1 VQLIKLSFKRALK
14 TLMTS
19 LILLSALIGQ
29 EGFLHNVDGE
39 IVEGNGEPIL
49 LRGFGLGGWLVPE
62 GYMLHNQAWI
72 SGFESPTDIENH
84 VTDLIGAEAAEDFWE
99 LYRANYVA
107 QADIDQIAEWGFN
120 HLRVPFHYKQFYDS
134 TGSETPIGYAIV
146 DELISWCEPYN
157 MYIILD
163 MHCAPGG
170 QNGGPISDSDGT
182 ARLWL
187 EESNKELTIQIWKEI
202 AAYYAD
208 HTLIGGYDLI
218 NEPVLPS
225 GVTLEEFKQL
235 YMDITEAIREVDNNH
250 LLWIEGNWYGTD
262 FAGLTPP
269 WDDNMGYS
277 FHKYWGATSLS
288 TIQSYINMRNNYGVP
303 LWMGESGENSNHWYY
318 EVFKLLEE
326 NNIGWNFWTH
336 KKVDK
341 ITSPYSAYVSSQY
354 QIVIDYLL
362 GNASQPTSDIASM
375 GLTSF
380 ANSLKIE
387 NCLMRRGVV
396 AALTDPDYGE
406 TTKPYVPHSIP
417 GTIPAAY
424 YDIGARGLSYSD
436 SDYWNDGDGG
446 YNDGWVFRNDGVD
459 VEGSDDDINIPY
471 TVGWTE
477 AGEWL
482 GYTIQNVTPGTYDV
496 SFSIAAPSSGGIFYA
511 QLEGQNL
518 GVIDVPATGG
528 WYNWDDIPAQTV
540 TLSEGDKF
548 LKIQIVQAGFN
559 IQSITFDLVLST
571 DEKNLNP
578 QGFTLGKPYP
588 NPFNPN
594 VNLQLNMIEKKEL
607 LGYIYGIK
615 GNLVRKLDYRE
626 LGVGTHELEWNG
638 LNDRGHSVE
647 SGVYLFKI
655 QADGLS
661 QTRKMIFLK

>member
-1 VQLIKLSFKRALK
+1 MRIIIIS
-14 TLMTS
+14 
-19 LILLSALIGQ
+19 ILVSGLTFAQ
-29 EGFLHNVDGE
+29 GFLHNLNGEVVD
-39 IVEGNGEPIL
+39 GNGEPIL

-72 SGFESPTDIENH
+72 EGFESPTDIENH
-84 VTDLIGAEAAEDFWE
+84 VIDLIGQDEANDFWE

-120 HLRVPFHYKQFYDS
+120 HIRVPFHYKQFYDS
-134 TGSETPIGYAIV
+134 TGTETPIGYAIV
-146 DELISWCEPYN
+146 DELITWCQPHN
-157 MYIILD
+157 IYIILD
-163 MHCAPGG
+163 MHCAPGA
-170 QNGGPISDSDGT
+170 QNGGPISDSDGI

-187 EESNKELTIQIWKEI
+187 EDSYKELTIQIWKEI
-202 AAYYAD
+202 ATYYAD
-208 HTLIGGYDLI
+208 HTLIAGYDLI
-218 NEPVLPS
+218 NEPVLPGS
-225 GVTLEEFKQL
+225 VSLEEFKQL
-235 YMDITEAIREVDNNH
+235 YVDITEAIREVDNNH
-250 LLWIEGNWYGTD
+250 LIWIEGNWYGTD

-277 FHKYWGATSLS
+277 FHKYWGQTDIS

-341 ITSPYSAYVSSQY
+341 ITSPYSALVTPQY
-354 QIVIDYLL
+354 QVIIDYLR
-362 GNASQPTSDIASM
+362 GSISQPDPNIAGM

-387 NCLMRRGVV
+387 NCITRPGVI
-396 AALTDPDYGE
+396 ASLTDAEYGE
-406 TTKPYVPHSIP
+406 ISKPYITHSIP

-459 VEGSDDDINIPY
+459 VEGSDADPNIPY

-482 GYTIQNVTPGTYDV
+482 GYTIEDVLPGTYNV
-496 SFSIAAPSSGGIFYA
+496 SFSISAPDAGGIFYA
-511 QLEGQNL
+511 QLSGQNL
-518 GVIDVPATGG
+518 GVIDVPSTGG
-528 WYNWDDIPAQTV
+528 WYSWEDIPSQRIEI
-540 TLSEGDKF
+540 SEGEKF

-559 IQSITFDLVLST
+559 IQSVTFDQVLSI
-571 DEKNLNP
+571 DNQNLNANS
-578 QGFTLGKPYP
+578 FVLGKPYP
-588 NPFNPN
+588 NPFNPS
-594 VNLQLNMIEKKEL
+594 VEMNLLVDNTGTYQINIHN
-607 LGYIYGIK
+607 IK
-615 GNLVRKLDYRE
+615 GELINNWDVNFTQKGNHIIQWDAINYNGSLVPSGLFFISVTNQNKSKHRKVLLLR
-626 LGVGTHELEWNG
+626 
-638 LNDRGHSVE
+638 
-647 SGVYLFKI
+647 
-655 QADGLS
+655 
-661 QTRKMIFLK
+661 

>member
-1 VQLIKLSFKRALK
+1 MQLIKLSFKRALK
-14 TLMTS
+14 TLMTTF
-19 LILLSALIGQ
+19 ILLSGLMGQ

-202 AAYYAD
+202 ATYYAD

-235 YMDITEAIREVDNNH
+235 YIDITEAIREVDNNH

-341 ITSPYSAYVSSQY
+341 ITSPYSAYVSPQY

-406 TTKPYVPHSIP
+406 TPKPYVPHSIP

-528 WYNWDDIPAQTV
+528 WYNWDYIPAQTV

-615 GNLVRKLDYRE
+615 GNLVRKLDYGE
-626 LGVGTHELEWNG
+626 LGAGTHELEWNG

>member
-1 VQLIKLSFKRALK
+1 MIKLSFKRALK

-84 VTDLIGAEAAEDFWE
+84 VTDLIGTEAAEDFWE

-202 AAYYAD
+202 ATYYAD

-235 YMDITEAIREVDNNH
+235 YIDITEAIREVDNNH

-341 ITSPYSAYVSSQY
+341 ITSPYSAYVSPQY

-511 QLEGQNL
+511 QLDGQNL

-615 GNLVRKLDYRE
+615 GNLVRKLDYGE

>member
-1 VQLIKLSFKRALK
+1 MRIIILFFLATCMSF
-14 TLMTS
+14 S
-19 LILLSALIGQ
+19 Q
-29 EGFLHNVDGE
+29 GFLHNVDGE

-72 SGFESPTDIENH
+72 AGFESPTEIENH
-84 VTDLIGAEAAEDFWE
+84 VIDLIGVDAAENFWD
-99 LYRANYVA
+99 LYRENYVA

-120 HLRVPFHYKQFYDS
+120 HIRVPFHYKQFYDS
-134 TGSETPIGYAIV
+134 TGTETPMGYAII

-202 AAYYAD
+202 ATYYSNN
-208 HTLIGGYDLI
+208 TLIGGYDLI
-218 NEPVLPS
+218 NEPVLPG
-225 GVTLEEFKQL
+225 GVSLEEFKQL
-235 YMDITEAIREVDNNH
+235 YVDITNAIREVDTNH
-250 LLWIEGNWYGTD
+250 LLFIEGNWYGTD

-269 WDDNMGYS
+269 WDENMSYS
-277 FHKYWGATSLS
+277 FHKYWGQTDLS

-341 ITSPYSAYVSSQY
+341 ITSPFSAYVSPQY
-354 QIVIDYLL
+354 QIVIDYLS
-362 GNASQPTSDIASM
+362 GNSSQPDPNIAGM

-387 NCLMRRGVV
+387 NCLLRRGVV
-396 AALTDPDYGE
+396 AALTDPEYGE
-406 TTKPYVPHSIP
+406 VTKPYVPHSIP

-424 YDIGARGLSYSD
+424 YDVGARGLSYSD

-459 VEGSDDDINIPY
+459 VEGSDNLNIPY

-482 GYTIQNVTPGTYDV
+482 GYTIQDVSPGTYNV
-496 SFSIAAPSSGGIFYA
+496 IFSIAAPNSGGIFYA
-511 QLEGQNL
+511 QLSGQNL

-528 WYNWDDIPAQTV
+528 WYNWEDLPAQTI
-540 TLSEGDKF
+540 TLSEGEKF

-559 IQSITFDLVLST
+559 IQSVTFDPVLSIG
-571 DEKNLNP
+571 NQRLNP
-578 QGFTLGKPYP
+578 GKFLLGKPYP
-588 NPFNPN
+588 NPFNPS
-594 VNLQLNMIEKKEL
+594 VKLNLTIEKQGEFQIKIHNVKGEL
-607 LGYIYGIK
+607 IRTWDRTFTQK
-615 GNLVRKLDYRE
+615 GNHTINWDAIDN
-626 LGVGTHELEWNG
+626 LGISVPSGIFFI
-638 LNDRGHSVE
+638 SVE
-647 SGVYLFKI
+647 NSSEI
-655 QADGLS
+655 QREKVILL
-661 QTRKMIFLK
+661 R

>member
-1 VQLIKLSFKRALK
+1 
-14 TLMTS
+14 MTTF
-19 LILLSALIGQ
+19 ILLSGLMGQ

-202 AAYYAD
+202 ATYYAD

-235 YMDITEAIREVDNNH
+235 YIDITEAIREVDNNH

-341 ITSPYSAYVSSQY
+341 ITSPYSAYVSPQY

-615 GNLVRKLDYRE
+615 GNLVRKLDYGE

>member
-1 VQLIKLSFKRALK
+1 MQLIKLSFKRALK
-14 TLMTS
+14 TLMTTF
-19 LILLSALIGQ
+19 ILLSGLMGQ

-84 VTDLIGAEAAEDFWE
+84 VTDLIGTEAAEDFWE

-202 AAYYAD
+202 ATYYAD

-235 YMDITEAIREVDNNH
+235 YIDITEAIREVDNNH

-341 ITSPYSAYVSSQY
+341 ITSPYSAYVSPQY

-615 GNLVRKLDYRE
+615 GNLVRKLDYGE
-626 LGVGTHELEWNG
+626 LGAGTHELEWNG

>member
-1 VQLIKLSFKRALK
+1 MRIIILFFLATCMSF
-14 TLMTS
+14 S
-19 LILLSALIGQ
+19 Q
-29 EGFLHNVDGE
+29 GFLHNVDGE

-72 SGFESPTDIENH
+72 AGFESPTEIENH
-84 VTDLIGAEAAEDFWE
+84 VIDLIGVDAAENFWD
-99 LYRANYVA
+99 LYRENYVA
-107 QADIDQIAEWGFN
+107 QADIDQIADWGFN
-120 HLRVPFHYKQFYDS
+120 HIRVPFHYKQFYDS
-134 TGSETPIGYAIV
+134 TGTETPMGYAII
-146 DELISWCEPYN
+146 DELITWCEPYN

-202 AAYYAD
+202 ATYYSD
-208 HTLIGGYDLI
+208 NTLIGGYDLI
-218 NEPVLPS
+218 NEPVLPG
-225 GVTLEEFKQL
+225 GVSLEEFKQL
-235 YMDITEAIREVDNNH
+235 YVDITNAIREVDTNH
-250 LLWIEGNWYGTD
+250 LLFIEGNWYGTD

-269 WDDNMGYS
+269 WDENMSYS
-277 FHKYWGATSLS
+277 FHKYWGQTDLS

-341 ITSPYSAYVSSQY
+341 ITSPFSAYVSPQY
-354 QIVIDYLL
+354 QIVIDYLS
-362 GNASQPTSDIASM
+362 GNSSQPDPNIAGM

-387 NCLMRRGVV
+387 NCLLRRGVV
-396 AALTDPDYGE
+396 AALTDPEYGE
-406 TTKPYVPHSIP
+406 VTKPYVPHSIP
-417 GTIPAAY
+417 GIIPAAY
-424 YDIGARGLSYSD
+424 YDVGARGLSYSD

-459 VEGSDDDINIPY
+459 VEGSDNLNIPY

-482 GYTIQNVTPGTYDV
+482 GYTIQDVSPGTYNV
-496 SFSIAAPSSGGIFYA
+496 TFSIAAPNSGGIFYA
-511 QLEGQNL
+511 QLSGQNL

-528 WYNWDDIPAQTV
+528 WYNWEDLPAQTI
-540 TLSEGDKF
+540 TLSEGEKF

-559 IQSITFDLVLST
+559 IQSVTFDPVLSIS
-571 DEKNLNP
+571 NQRLNP
-578 QGFTLGKPYP
+578 GKFLLGKPYP
-588 NPFNPN
+588 NPFNPS
-594 VNLQLNMIEKKEL
+594 VKLNLTIEKQGEFQIKIHNVKGEL
-607 LGYIYGIK
+607 IRTWNRTFTQK
-615 GNLVRKLDYRE
+615 GNHTINWDAIDN
-626 LGVGTHELEWNG
+626 LGISVPSGIFFI
-638 LNDRGHSVE
+638 SVE
-647 SGVYLFKI
+647 NSTEVQREKVIL
-655 QADGLS
+655 L
-661 QTRKMIFLK
+661 R

>member
-1 VQLIKLSFKRALK
+1 MRIIILFFLATCMSF
-14 TLMTS
+14 S
-19 LILLSALIGQ
+19 Q
-29 EGFLHNVDGE
+29 GFLHNVDGE

-72 SGFESPTDIENH
+72 AGFESPTEIENH
-84 VTDLIGAEAAEDFWE
+84 VIDLIGVDAAEDFWN
-99 LYRANYVA
+99 LYRENYVA

-120 HLRVPFHYKQFYDS
+120 HIRVPFHYKQFYDS
-134 TGSETPIGYAIV
+134 TGTETPMGYAII

-202 AAYYAD
+202 ATYYSNN
-208 HTLIGGYDLI
+208 TLIGGYDLI
-218 NEPVLPS
+218 NEPVLPG
-225 GVTLEEFKQL
+225 GVSLEEFKQL
-235 YMDITEAIREVDNNH
+235 YVDITNAIREVDTNH
-250 LLWIEGNWYGTD
+250 LLFIEGNWYGTD

-269 WDDNMGYS
+269 WDENMSYS
-277 FHKYWGATSLS
+277 FHKYWGQTDLS

-341 ITSPYSAYVSSQY
+341 ITSPFSAYVSPQY
-354 QIVIDYLL
+354 QIVIDYLS
-362 GNASQPTSDIASM
+362 GNSSQPDPNIAGM

-387 NCLMRRGVV
+387 NCLLRRGVV
-396 AALTDPDYGE
+396 AALTDPEYGE
-406 TTKPYVPHSIP
+406 VTKPYVPHSIP

-424 YDIGARGLSYSD
+424 YDVGARGLSYSD

-459 VEGSDDDINIPY
+459 VEGSDNLNIPY

-482 GYTIQNVTPGTYDV
+482 GYTIQDVSPGTYNV
-496 SFSIAAPSSGGIFYA
+496 TFSIAAPNSGGIFYA
-511 QLEGQNL
+511 QLSGQNL

-528 WYNWDDIPAQTV
+528 WYNWEDLPAQTI
-540 TLSEGDKF
+540 TLSEGEKF

-559 IQSITFDLVLST
+559 IQSVTFDPVLSIS
-571 DEKNLNP
+571 NQRLNP
-578 QGFTLGKPYP
+578 GKFLLGKPYP
-588 NPFNPN
+588 NPFNPS
-594 VNLQLNMIEKKEL
+594 VKLNLTIEKQGEFHIKIHNVKGEL
-607 LGYIYGIK
+607 IRIWNRTFTQK
-615 GNLVRKLDYRE
+615 GNHTINWDAIDN
-626 LGVGTHELEWNG
+626 LGISVPSGIFFI
-638 LNDRGHSVE
+638 SVE
-647 SGVYLFKI
+647 NSTEVQREKVIL
-655 QADGLS
+655 L
-661 QTRKMIFLK
+661 R

>member
-1 VQLIKLSFKRALK
+1 MIKLSFKRALK
-14 TLMTS
+14 TLMTTF
-19 LILLSALIGQ
+19 ILLSGLMGQ

-202 AAYYAD
+202 ATYYAD

-235 YMDITEAIREVDNNH
+235 YIDITEAIREVDNNH

-341 ITSPYSAYVSSQY
+341 ITSPYSAYVSPQY

-559 IQSITFDLVLST
+559 IQSITFDLLLST

-615 GNLVRKLDYRE
+615 GNLVRKLDYGE
-626 LGVGTHELEWNG
+626 LGAGTHELEWNG

>member
-1 VQLIKLSFKRALK
+1 MRIIILFFLATCMSF
-14 TLMTS
+14 S
-19 LILLSALIGQ
+19 Q
-29 EGFLHNVDGE
+29 GFLHNVDGE

-72 SGFESPTDIENH
+72 AGFESPTEIENH
-84 VTDLIGAEAAEDFWE
+84 VIDLIGVDAAENFWN
-99 LYRANYVA
+99 LYRENYVA
-107 QADIDQIAEWGFN
+107 QADIDQIADWGFN
-120 HLRVPFHYKQFYDS
+120 HIRVPFHYKQFYDS
-134 TGSETPIGYAIV
+134 TGTETPMGYAII
-146 DELISWCEPYN
+146 DELITWCEPYN

-202 AAYYAD
+202 ATYYSD
-208 HTLIGGYDLI
+208 NTLIGGYDLI
-218 NEPVLPS
+218 NEPVLPG
-225 GVTLEEFKQL
+225 GVSLEEFKQL
-235 YMDITEAIREVDNNH
+235 YVDITNAIREVDTNH
-250 LLWIEGNWYGTD
+250 LLFIEGNWYGTD

-269 WDDNMGYS
+269 WDENMSYS
-277 FHKYWGATSLS
+277 FHKYWGQTDLS

-341 ITSPYSAYVSSQY
+341 ITSPFSAYVSPQY
-354 QIVIDYLL
+354 QIVIDYLS
-362 GNASQPTSDIASM
+362 GNSSQPDPNIAGM

-387 NCLMRRGVV
+387 NCLLRRGVV
-396 AALTDPDYGE
+396 AALTDPEYGE
-406 TTKPYVPHSIP
+406 VTKPYVPHSIP

-424 YDIGARGLSYSD
+424 YDVGARGLSYSD

-459 VEGSDDDINIPY
+459 VEGSDNLNIPY

-482 GYTIQNVTPGTYDV
+482 GYTIQDVSPGTYNV
-496 SFSIAAPSSGGIFYA
+496 TFSIAAPNSGGIFYA
-511 QLEGQNL
+511 QLSGQNL

-528 WYNWDDIPAQTV
+528 WYNWEDLPAQTI
-540 TLSEGDKF
+540 TLSEGEKF

-559 IQSITFDLVLST
+559 IQSVTFDPVLSIS
-571 DEKNLNP
+571 NQRLNP
-578 QGFTLGKPYP
+578 GKFLLGKPYP
-588 NPFNPN
+588 NPFNPS
-594 VNLQLNMIEKKEL
+594 VKLNLTIEKQGEFQIKIHNVKGEL
-607 LGYIYGIK
+607 IRIWNRTFTQK
-615 GNLVRKLDYRE
+615 GNHTINWDAIDN
-626 LGVGTHELEWNG
+626 LGISVPSGIFFI
-638 LNDRGHSVE
+638 SVE
-647 SGVYLFKI
+647 NSTEVQREKVIL
-655 QADGLS
+655 L
-661 QTRKMIFLK
+661 R

>member
-1 VQLIKLSFKRALK
+1 MRIIILFFLATCMSF
-14 TLMTS
+14 S
-19 LILLSALIGQ
+19 Q
-29 EGFLHNVDGE
+29 GFLHNVDGE

-72 SGFESPTDIENH
+72 AGFESPTEIENH
-84 VTDLIGAEAAEDFWE
+84 VIDLIGVDAAEDFWN
-99 LYRANYVA
+99 LYRENYVA

-120 HLRVPFHYKQFYDS
+120 HIRVPFHYKQFYDS
-134 TGSETPIGYAIV
+134 TGTETPMGYAII

-202 AAYYAD
+202 ATYYSNN
-208 HTLIGGYDLI
+208 TLIGGYDLI
-218 NEPVLPS
+218 NEPVLPG
-225 GVTLEEFKQL
+225 GVSLEEFKQL
-235 YMDITEAIREVDNNH
+235 YVDITNAIREVDTNH
-250 LLWIEGNWYGTD
+250 LLFIEGNWYGTD

-269 WDDNMGYS
+269 WDENMSYS
-277 FHKYWGATSLS
+277 FHKYWGQTDLS

-341 ITSPYSAYVSSQY
+341 ITSPFSAYVSPQY
-354 QIVIDYLL
+354 QIVIDYLS
-362 GNASQPTSDIASM
+362 GNSSQPDPNIAGM

-387 NCLMRRGVV
+387 NCLLRRGVV
-396 AALTDPDYGE
+396 AALTDPEYGE
-406 TTKPYVPHSIP
+406 VTKPYVPHSIP

-424 YDIGARGLSYSD
+424 YDVGARGLSYSD

-459 VEGSDDDINIPY
+459 VEGSDNLNIPY

-482 GYTIQNVTPGTYDV
+482 GYTIQDVSPGTYNV
-496 SFSIAAPSSGGIFYA
+496 TFSIAAPNSGGIFYA
-511 QLEGQNL
+511 QLSGQNL

-528 WYNWDDIPAQTV
+528 WYNWEDLPAQTI
-540 TLSEGDKF
+540 TLSEGEKF

-559 IQSITFDLVLST
+559 IQSVTFDPVLSIS
-571 DEKNLNP
+571 NQRLNP
-578 QGFTLGKPYP
+578 GKFLLGKPYP
-588 NPFNPN
+588 NPFNPS
-594 VNLQLNMIEKKEL
+594 VKLNLTIEKQGEFHIKIHNVKGEL
-607 LGYIYGIK
+607 IRIWNRTFTQK
-615 GNLVRKLDYRE
+615 GNHTINWDAIDN
-626 LGVGTHELEWNG
+626 LGISVPSGIFFI
-638 LNDRGHSVE
+638 SVE
-647 SGVYLFKI
+647 NSTEVQREKV
-655 QADGLS
+655 
-661 QTRKMIFLK
+661 IFLR

>member
-1 VQLIKLSFKRALK
+1 MRIIILFFLATCMSF
-14 TLMTS
+14 S
-19 LILLSALIGQ
+19 Q
-29 EGFLHNVDGE
+29 GFLHNVDGE

-72 SGFESPTDIENH
+72 AGFESPTEIENH
-84 VTDLIGAEAAEDFWE
+84 VIDLIGVDAAEDFWN
-99 LYRANYVA
+99 LYRENYVA

-120 HLRVPFHYKQFYDS
+120 HIRVPFHYKQFYDS
-134 TGSETPIGYAIV
+134 TGTETPMGYAII
-146 DELISWCEPYN
+146 DELITWCEPYN

-202 AAYYAD
+202 ATYYSNN
-208 HTLIGGYDLI
+208 TLIGGYDLI
-218 NEPVLPS
+218 NEPVLPG
-225 GVTLEEFKQL
+225 GVSLEEFKQL
-235 YMDITEAIREVDNNH
+235 YVDITNAIREVDTNH
-250 LLWIEGNWYGTD
+250 LLFIEGNWYGTD

-269 WDDNMGYS
+269 WDENMSYS
-277 FHKYWGATSLS
+277 FHKYWGQTDLS

-341 ITSPYSAYVSSQY
+341 ITSPFSAYVSPQY
-354 QIVIDYLL
+354 QIVIDYLS
-362 GNASQPTSDIASM
+362 GNSSQPDPNIAGM

-387 NCLMRRGVV
+387 NCLLRRGVV
-396 AALTDPDYGE
+396 AALTDPEYGE
-406 TTKPYVPHSIP
+406 VTKPYVPHSIP

-424 YDIGARGLSYSD
+424 YDVGARGLSYSD

-459 VEGSDDDINIPY
+459 VEGSDNLNIPY

-482 GYTIQNVTPGTYDV
+482 GYTIQDVSPGTYNV
-496 SFSIAAPSSGGIFYA
+496 IFSIAAPNSGGIFYA
-511 QLEGQNL
+511 QLSGQNL

-528 WYNWDDIPAQTV
+528 WYNWEDLPAQTI
-540 TLSEGDKF
+540 TLSEGEKF

-559 IQSITFDLVLST
+559 IQSVTFDPVLSIS
-571 DEKNLNP
+571 NQRLNP
-578 QGFTLGKPYP
+578 GKFLLGKPYP
-588 NPFNPN
+588 NPFNPS
-594 VNLQLNMIEKKEL
+594 VKLNLTIEKQGEFQIKIHNVKGEL
-607 LGYIYGIK
+607 IRIWNRTFTQK
-615 GNLVRKLDYRE
+615 GNHTINWDAIDN
-626 LGVGTHELEWNG
+626 LGISVPSGIFFI
-638 LNDRGHSVE
+638 SVE
-647 SGVYLFKI
+647 NSTEVQREKVIL
-655 QADGLS
+655 L
-661 QTRKMIFLK
+661 R

>member
-1 VQLIKLSFKRALK
+1 MRIIILFFLATCMSF
-14 TLMTS
+14 S
-19 LILLSALIGQ
+19 Q
-29 EGFLHNVDGE
+29 GFLHNVDGE

-72 SGFESPTDIENH
+72 AGFESPTEIENH
-84 VTDLIGAEAAEDFWE
+84 VIDLIGVDAAENFWD
-99 LYRANYVA
+99 LYRENYVA
-107 QADIDQIAEWGFN
+107 QADIDQIADWGFN
-120 HLRVPFHYKQFYDS
+120 HIRVPFHYKQFYDS
-134 TGSETPIGYAIV
+134 TGTETPMGYAII
-146 DELISWCEPYN
+146 DELITWCEPYN

-202 AAYYAD
+202 ATYYSNN
-208 HTLIGGYDLI
+208 TLIGGYDLI
-218 NEPVLPS
+218 NEPVLPG
-225 GVTLEEFKQL
+225 GVSLEEFKQL
-235 YMDITEAIREVDNNH
+235 YVDITNAIREVDTNH
-250 LLWIEGNWYGTD
+250 LLFIEGNWYGTD

-269 WDDNMGYS
+269 WDENMSYS
-277 FHKYWGATSLS
+277 FHKYWGQTDLS

-341 ITSPYSAYVSSQY
+341 ITSPFSAYVSPQY
-354 QIVIDYLL
+354 QIVIDYLS
-362 GNASQPTSDIASM
+362 GNSSQPDPNIAGM

-387 NCLMRRGVV
+387 NCLLRRGVV
-396 AALTDPDYGE
+396 AALTDPEYGE
-406 TTKPYVPHSIP
+406 VTKPYVPHSIP

-424 YDIGARGLSYSD
+424 YDVGARGLSYSD

-459 VEGSDDDINIPY
+459 VEGSDNLNIPY

-482 GYTIQNVTPGTYDV
+482 GYTIQDVSPGTYNV
-496 SFSIAAPSSGGIFYA
+496 IFSIAAPNSGGIFYA
-511 QLEGQNL
+511 QLSGQNL

-528 WYNWDDIPAQTV
+528 WYNWEDLPAQTI
-540 TLSEGDKF
+540 TLSEGEKF

-559 IQSITFDLVLST
+559 IQSVTFDPVLSIS
-571 DEKNLNP
+571 NQRLNP
-578 QGFTLGKPYP
+578 GKFLLGKPYP
-588 NPFNPN
+588 NPFNPS
-594 VNLQLNMIEKKEL
+594 VKLNLTIEKQGEFQIKIHNVKGEL
-607 LGYIYGIK
+607 IRIWNRTFTQK
-615 GNLVRKLDYRE
+615 GNHTINWDAIDN
-626 LGVGTHELEWNG
+626 LGISVPSGIFFI
-638 LNDRGHSVE
+638 SVE
-647 SGVYLFKI
+647 NSTEVQREKVIL
-655 QADGLS
+655 L
-661 QTRKMIFLK
+661 R

>member
-1 VQLIKLSFKRALK
+1 MRIIILFFLATCMSF
-14 TLMTS
+14 S
-19 LILLSALIGQ
+19 Q
-29 EGFLHNVDGE
+29 GFLHNVDGE

-72 SGFESPTDIENH
+72 AGFESPTEIENH
-84 VTDLIGAEAAEDFWE
+84 VIDLIGVDAAENFWD
-99 LYRANYVA
+99 LYRENYVA
-107 QADIDQIAEWGFN
+107 QADIDQIADWGFN
-120 HLRVPFHYKQFYDS
+120 HIRVPFHYKQFYDS
-134 TGSETPIGYAIV
+134 TGTETPMGYAII

-202 AAYYAD
+202 ATYYSNN
-208 HTLIGGYDLI
+208 TLIGGYDLI
-218 NEPVLPS
+218 NEPVLPG
-225 GVTLEEFKQL
+225 GVSLEEFKQL
-235 YMDITEAIREVDNNH
+235 YVDITNAIREVDTNH
-250 LLWIEGNWYGTD
+250 LLFIEGNWYGTD

-269 WDDNMGYS
+269 WDENMSYS
-277 FHKYWGATSLS
+277 FHKYWGQTDLS

-341 ITSPYSAYVSSQY
+341 ITSPFSAYVSPQY
-354 QIVIDYLL
+354 QIVIDYLS
-362 GNASQPTSDIASM
+362 GNSSQPDPNIAGM

-387 NCLMRRGVV
+387 NCLLRRGVI
-396 AALTDPDYGE
+396 AALTDPEYGE
-406 TTKPYVPHSIP
+406 VTKPYVPHSIP

-424 YDIGARGLSYSD
+424 YDVGARGLSYSD

-459 VEGSDDDINIPY
+459 VEGSDNLNIPY

-482 GYTIQNVTPGTYDV
+482 GYTIQDVSPGTYNV
-496 SFSIAAPSSGGIFYA
+496 TFSIAAPNSGGIFYA
-511 QLEGQNL
+511 QLSGQNL

-528 WYNWDDIPAQTV
+528 WYNWEDLPAQTI
-540 TLSEGDKF
+540 TLSEGEKF

-559 IQSITFDLVLST
+559 IQSVTFDPVLSIS
-571 DEKNLNP
+571 NQRLNP
-578 QGFTLGKPYP
+578 GKFLLGKPYP
-588 NPFNPN
+588 NPFNPS
-594 VNLQLNMIEKKEL
+594 VKLNLTIEKQGEFHIKIHNVKGEL
-607 LGYIYGIK
+607 IRIWNRTFTQK
-615 GNLVRKLDYRE
+615 GNHTINWDAIDN
-626 LGVGTHELEWNG
+626 LGISVPSGIFFI
-638 LNDRGHSVE
+638 SVE
-647 SGVYLFKI
+647 NSTEVQREKVIL
-655 QADGLS
+655 L
-661 QTRKMIFLK
+661 R

>member
-1 VQLIKLSFKRALK
+1 MIKLSFKRALK

-235 YMDITEAIREVDNNH
+235 YIDITEAIREVDNNH

-277 FHKYWGATSLS
+277 FHKYWGETSLS

-341 ITSPYSAYVSSQY
+341 ITSPYSAYVSPQY

-578 QGFTLGKPYP
+578 QGFALGKPYP

>member
-1 VQLIKLSFKRALK
+1 MQLIKLSFKRALK
-14 TLMTS
+14 TLMTTF
-19 LILLSALIGQ
+19 ILLSGLMGQ

-202 AAYYAD
+202 ATYYAD

-235 YMDITEAIREVDNNH
+235 YIDITEAIREVDNNH

-269 WDDNMGYS
+269 WDENMGYS

-341 ITSPYSAYVSSQY
+341 ITSPYSAYVSPQY

-594 VNLQLNMIEKKEL
+594 VNLQLNMIEKREL

-615 GNLVRKLDYRE
+615 GNLVRKLDYGE

>member
-1 VQLIKLSFKRALK
+1 MRIIILFFLATCMSF
-14 TLMTS
+14 S
-19 LILLSALIGQ
+19 Q
-29 EGFLHNVDGE
+29 GFLHNVDGE

-72 SGFESPTDIENH
+72 AGFESPTEIENH
-84 VTDLIGAEAAEDFWE
+84 VIDLIGVDAAENFWD
-99 LYRANYVA
+99 LYRENYVA

-120 HLRVPFHYKQFYDS
+120 HIRVPFHYKQFYDS
-134 TGSETPIGYAIV
+134 TGTETPMGYAII

-202 AAYYAD
+202 ATYYSD
-208 HTLIGGYDLI
+208 NTLIGGYDLI
-218 NEPVLPS
+218 NEPVLPG
-225 GVTLEEFKQL
+225 GVSLEEFKQL
-235 YMDITEAIREVDNNH
+235 YVDITNAIREVDTNH
-250 LLWIEGNWYGTD
+250 LLFIEGNWYGTD

-269 WDDNMGYS
+269 WDENMSYS
-277 FHKYWGATSLS
+277 FHKYWGQTDLS

-341 ITSPYSAYVSSQY
+341 ITSPFSAYVSPQY
-354 QIVIDYLL
+354 QIVIDYLS
-362 GNASQPTSDIASM
+362 GNSSQPDPNIAGM

-387 NCLMRRGVV
+387 NCLLRRGVV
-396 AALTDPDYGE
+396 AALTDPEYGE
-406 TTKPYVPHSIP
+406 VTKPYVPHSIP

-424 YDIGARGLSYSD
+424 YDVGARGLSYSD

-459 VEGSDDDINIPY
+459 VEGSDNLNIPY

-482 GYTIQNVTPGTYDV
+482 GYTIQDVSPGTYNV
-496 SFSIAAPSSGGIFYA
+496 TFSIAAPNSGGIFYA
-511 QLEGQNL
+511 QLSGQNL

-528 WYNWDDIPAQTV
+528 WYNWEDLPAQTI
-540 TLSEGDKF
+540 TLSEGEKF

-559 IQSITFDLVLST
+559 IQSVTFDPVLSIS
-571 DEKNLNP
+571 NQRLNP
-578 QGFTLGKPYP
+578 GKFLLGKPYP
-588 NPFNPN
+588 NPFNPS
-594 VNLQLNMIEKKEL
+594 VKLNLIIEKQGEFQIKIHNVKGEL
-607 LGYIYGIK
+607 IRIWNRTFTQK
-615 GNLVRKLDYRE
+615 GNHTINWDAIDN
-626 LGVGTHELEWNG
+626 LGISVPSGIFFI
-638 LNDRGHSVE
+638 SVE
-647 SGVYLFKI
+647 NSTEVQREKVIL
-655 QADGLS
+655 L
-661 QTRKMIFLK
+661 R

>member
-1 VQLIKLSFKRALK
+1 MRLIIAFIF
-14 TLMTS
+14 S
-19 LILLSALIGQ
+19 LYLIFAQ
-29 EGFLHNVDGE
+29 GFLHNVNGD

-72 SGFESPTDIENH
+72 AGFESPTEIEDHIEN
-84 VTDLIGAEAAEDFWE
+84 LIGEEAAEDFWN
-99 LYRANYVA
+99 LYRTNYVA
-107 QADIDQIAEWGFN
+107 QADIEQIAEWGFN
-120 HLRVPFHYKQFYDS
+120 HIRVPFHYKQFYDS
-134 TGSETPIGYAIV
+134 TGTETPIGYAII

-202 AAYYAD
+202 ASYYAD
-208 HTLIGGYDLI
+208 NTLIGGYDLI
-218 NEPVLPS
+218 NEPVLPG

-235 YMDITEAIREVDNNH
+235 YIDITNAIREVDNNH
-250 LLWIEGNWYGTD
+250 LLFIEGNWYGTD

-269 WDDNMGYS
+269 WDENMSYS
-277 FHKYWGATSLS
+277 FHKYWGQTDLS

-341 ITSPYSAYVSSQY
+341 ITSPFSAYVSPQY
-354 QIVIDYLL
+354 QIVIDYLS
-362 GNASQPTSDIASM
+362 GNSAQPTPDIAGI

-387 NCLMRRGVV
+387 NCLTRRGVV
-396 AALTDPDYGE
+396 AALTDSEYGE
-406 TTKPYVPHSIP
+406 VTKPYVPHAIP

-459 VEGSDDDINIPY
+459 VEGSDNLNIPY

-482 GYTIQNVTPGTYDV
+482 GYTIQDVTPGTYNVTFSV
-496 SFSIAAPSSGGIFYA
+496 SAPEAGGIFYA
-511 QLEGQNL
+511 QLSGQNL

-540 TLSEGDKF
+540 AIDEGEKF

-559 IQSITFDLVLST
+559 IQSIWFEPTMSV
-571 DEKNLNP
+571 KNDNINP
-578 QGFTLGKPYP
+578 SIFQLGKPYP
-588 NPFNPN
+588 NPFNPF
-594 VNLQLNMIEKKEL
+594 VNMDISVSKPD
-607 LGYIYGIK
+607 IYNISIYNIK
-615 GNLVRKLDYRE
+615 GE
-626 LGVGTHELEWNG
+626 LI
-638 LNDRGHSVE
+638 NDWKTNFLE
-647 SGVYLFKI
+647 SGNYNFTWNALDANGNQMPSGLFFISVNSQKI
-655 QADGLS
+655 TKQKKVILL
-661 QTRKMIFLK
+661 R

>member
-1 VQLIKLSFKRALK
+1 MQLIKLSFKRALK
-14 TLMTS
+14 TLMTIF
-19 LILLSALIGQ
+19 ILLSALMGQ

-202 AAYYAD
+202 ATYYAD

-235 YMDITEAIREVDNNH
+235 YIDITEAIREVDNNH

-341 ITSPYSAYVSSQY
+341 ITSPYSAYVSPQY

-559 IQSITFDLVLST
+559 IQSITFDLVLSI

-615 GNLVRKLDYRE
+615 GNLVRKLDYGE

>member
-1 VQLIKLSFKRALK
+1 MRIIISFLMISLSF
-14 TLMTS
+14 S
-19 LILLSALIGQ
+19 Q
-29 EGFLHNVDGE
+29 GFLHNVDGE
-39 IVEGNGEPIL
+39 IVEGNGQPIL

-72 SGFESPTDIENH
+72 EGFESPTDIENH
-84 VTDLIGAEAAEDFWE
+84 VLDLVGPDAAAEFWE

-107 QADIDQIAEWGFN
+107 QVDIDKIAEWGFN
-120 HLRVPFHYKQFYDS
+120 HIRVPFHYKQFYDS
-134 TGSETPIGYAIV
+134 TGTEVPMGYAIV

-163 MHCAPGG
+163 MHCAPGA

-187 EESNKELTIQIWKEI
+187 EDGYKELTVQIWKEI
-202 AAYYAD
+202 ATYYSD
-208 HTLIGGYDLI
+208 NTLIGGYDLI
-218 NEPVLPS
+218 NEPVLPG
-225 GVTLEEFKQL
+225 GVSLEEFKQL
-235 YMDITEAIREVDNNH
+235 YVDITEAIREVDNNH
-250 LLWIEGNWYGTD
+250 LIWIEGNWYGTD

-277 FHKYWGATSLS
+277 FHKYWGQTDIS

-341 ITSPYSAYVSSQY
+341 ITSPFSALVTPQY
-354 QIVIDYLL
+354 QTIIDYLTGSVDQL
-362 GNASQPTSDIASM
+362 DPNIAGM

-380 ANSLKIE
+380 ANSLKIDQ
-387 NCLMRRGVV
+387 CITRPGVI
-396 AALTDPDYGE
+396 ASLTDPEYGE
-406 TTKPYVPHSIP
+406 ISKPYTTHSIP

-424 YDIGARGLSYSD
+424 YDIGARGLSYTD

-459 VEGSDDDINIPY
+459 VEGSDDNPNIPY

-482 GYTIQNVTPGTYDV
+482 GYTIRDILPGTYDV
-496 SFSIAAPSSGGIFYA
+496 SFSISAPDAGGIFYA
-511 QLEGQNL
+511 QLSGQNL
-518 GVIDVPATGG
+518 GVIDVPSTGG
-528 WYNWDDIPAQTV
+528 WYSWEDVPSQRIEVA
-540 TLSEGDKF
+540 EGEKF

-559 IQSITFDLVLST
+559 IQSITFSPVLST
-571 DEKNLNP
+571 GDESLNP
-578 QGFTLGKPYP
+578 SSFTLGKPYP
-588 NPFNPN
+588 NPFNPL
-594 VNLQLNMIEKKEL
+594 VEINLLVDDIGTYQINIHN
-607 LGYIYGIK
+607 IK
-615 GNLVRKLDYRE
+615 GE
-626 LGVGTHELEWNG
+626 LINNWDVDFTQKGSHIIQWNAMNYSG
-638 LNDRGHSVE
+638 SSVP
-647 SGVYLFKI
+647 SGVFFISVKN
-655 QADGLS
+655 QNES
-661 QTRKMIFLK
+661 KQRKVLLLR

>member
-1 VQLIKLSFKRALK
+1 MRIIIIS
-14 TLMTS
+14 
-19 LILLSALIGQ
+19 ILVSGSIFAQ
-29 EGFLHNVDGE
+29 GFLHNMDGE
-39 IVEGNGEPIL
+39 VVDGNGEPIL

-72 SGFESPTDIENH
+72 EGFESPTDIENH
-84 VTDLIGAEAAEDFWE
+84 VIDLIGQDEANEFWE

-107 QADIDQIAEWGFN
+107 QADIDKIAEWGFN
-120 HLRVPFHYKQFYDS
+120 HIRVPFHYKQFYDS
-134 TGSETPIGYAIV
+134 TGTETPIGYAIV
-146 DELISWCEPYN
+146 DELITWCQPHN
-157 MYIILD
+157 IYIILD
-163 MHCAPGG
+163 MHCAPGA
-170 QNGGPISDSDGT
+170 QNGGPISDSDGI

-187 EESNKELTIQIWKEI
+187 EDSYKELTIQIWKEI
-202 AAYYAD
+202 ATYYAN
-208 HTLIGGYDLI
+208 HTLIAGYDLI

-225 GVTLEEFKQL
+225 GVSLEEFKQL
-235 YMDITEAIREVDNNH
+235 YVDITEAIREVDNNH
-250 LLWIEGNWYGTD
+250 LIWIEGNWYGTD

-277 FHKYWGATSLS
+277 FHKYWGQTDIS
-288 TIQSYINMRNNYGVP
+288 TIQSYINLRNNYGVP

-341 ITSPYSAYVSSQY
+341 ITSPYSALVTPQY
-354 QIVIDYLL
+354 QVIIDYLR
-362 GNASQPTSDIASM
+362 GVDGQPDPNIAGM

-387 NCLMRRGVV
+387 NCITRPGVI
-396 AALTDPDYGE
+396 ASLTDPEYGE
-406 TTKPYVPHSIP
+406 ISKPYIAHSIP

-459 VEGSDDDINIPY
+459 VEGSDDDPNIPY

-482 GYTIQNVTPGTYDV
+482 GYTIEDVSPGTYEV
-496 SFSIAAPSSGGIFYA
+496 SFSISAPNAGGIFFA
-511 QLEGQNL
+511 QLSGQNL

-528 WYNWDDIPAQTV
+528 WYNWEDLPAQTI
-540 TLSEGDKF
+540 TISEGEKF

-559 IQSITFDLVLST
+559 IQSVTFDQVLGI
-571 DEKNLNP
+571 DNQALNP
-578 QGFTLGKPYP
+578 DSFVLGKPYP
-588 NPFNPN
+588 NPFNPF
-594 VNLQLNMIEKKEL
+594 VQLDLSIENPGQFQIE
-607 LGYIYGIK
+607 IHNIK
-615 GNLVRKLDYRE
+615 GELIKNWSKIFTHKGNYFIHWNALDNHGVSVPSGIFFISVSDHKDNQRE
-626 LGVGTHELEWNG
+626 KVILL
-638 LNDRGHSVE
+638 R
-647 SGVYLFKI
+647 
-655 QADGLS
+655 
-661 QTRKMIFLK
+661 

>member
-1 VQLIKLSFKRALK
+1 MRIIILFFLATCMSF
-14 TLMTS
+14 S
-19 LILLSALIGQ
+19 Q
-29 EGFLHNVDGE
+29 GFLHNVDGE

-72 SGFESPTDIENH
+72 AGFESPTEIENH
-84 VTDLIGAEAAEDFWE
+84 VIDLIGVDAAENFWN
-99 LYRANYVA
+99 LYRENYVA

-120 HLRVPFHYKQFYDS
+120 HIRVPFHYKQFYDS
-134 TGSETPIGYAIV
+134 TGTETPMGYAII

-202 AAYYAD
+202 ATYYSNN
-208 HTLIGGYDLI
+208 TLIGGYDLI
-218 NEPVLPS
+218 NEPVLPG
-225 GVTLEEFKQL
+225 GVSLEEFKQL
-235 YMDITEAIREVDNNH
+235 YVDITNAIREVDTNH
-250 LLWIEGNWYGTD
+250 LLFIEGNWYGTD

-269 WDDNMGYS
+269 WDENMSYS
-277 FHKYWGATSLS
+277 FHKYWGQTDLS

-341 ITSPYSAYVSSQY
+341 ITSPFSAYVSPQY
-354 QIVIDYLL
+354 QIVIDYLS
-362 GNASQPTSDIASM
+362 GNSSQPDPNIAGM

-387 NCLMRRGVV
+387 NCLLRRGVV
-396 AALTDPDYGE
+396 AALTDPEYGE
-406 TTKPYVPHSIP
+406 VTKPYVPHSIP

-424 YDIGARGLSYSD
+424 YDVGARGLSYSD

-459 VEGSDDDINIPY
+459 VEGSDNLNIPY

-482 GYTIQNVTPGTYDV
+482 GYTIQDVSPGTYNV
-496 SFSIAAPSSGGIFYA
+496 TFSIAAPNSGGIFYA
-511 QLEGQNL
+511 QLSGQNL

-528 WYNWDDIPAQTV
+528 WYNWEDLPAQTI
-540 TLSEGDKF
+540 TLSEGEKF

-559 IQSITFDLVLST
+559 IQSVTFDPVLSIS
-571 DEKNLNP
+571 NQRLNP
-578 QGFTLGKPYP
+578 GKFLLGKPYP
-588 NPFNPN
+588 NPFNPS
-594 VNLQLNMIEKKEL
+594 VKLNLTIEKQGEFHIKIHNVKGEL
-607 LGYIYGIK
+607 IRIWNRTFTQK
-615 GNLVRKLDYRE
+615 GNHTINWDAIDN
-626 LGVGTHELEWNG
+626 LGISVPSGIFFI
-638 LNDRGHSVE
+638 SVE
-647 SGVYLFKI
+647 NSTEVQREKVIL
-655 QADGLS
+655 L
-661 QTRKMIFLK
+661 R

>member
-1 VQLIKLSFKRALK
+1 MRIIILFFLATCMSF
-14 TLMTS
+14 S
-19 LILLSALIGQ
+19 Q
-29 EGFLHNVDGE
+29 GFLHNVDGE

-72 SGFESPTDIENH
+72 AGFESPTEIENH
-84 VTDLIGAEAAEDFWE
+84 VIDLIGVDAAENFWD
-99 LYRANYVA
+99 LYRENYVA
-107 QADIDQIAEWGFN
+107 QADIDQIADWGFN
-120 HLRVPFHYKQFYDS
+120 HIRVPFHYKQFYDS
-134 TGSETPIGYAIV
+134 TGTETPMGYAII
-146 DELISWCEPYN
+146 DELITWCEPYN

-202 AAYYAD
+202 ATYYSD
-208 HTLIGGYDLI
+208 NTLIGGYDLI
-218 NEPVLPS
+218 NEPVLPG
-225 GVTLEEFKQL
+225 GVSLEEFKQL
-235 YMDITEAIREVDNNH
+235 YVDITNAIREVDTNH
-250 LLWIEGNWYGTD
+250 LLFIEGNWYGTD

-269 WDDNMGYS
+269 WDENMSYS
-277 FHKYWGATSLS
+277 FHKYWGQTDLS

-326 NNIGWNFWTH
+326 NNIEWNFWTH

-341 ITSPYSAYVSSQY
+341 ITSPFSAYVSPQY
-354 QIVIDYLL
+354 QIVIDYLS
-362 GNASQPTSDIASM
+362 GNSSQPDPNIAGM

-387 NCLMRRGVV
+387 NCLLRRGVV
-396 AALTDPDYGE
+396 AALTDPEYGE
-406 TTKPYVPHSIP
+406 VTKPYVPHSIP

-424 YDIGARGLSYSD
+424 YDVGARGLSYSD

-459 VEGSDDDINIPY
+459 VEGSDNLNIPY

-482 GYTIQNVTPGTYDV
+482 GYTIQDVSPGTYNV
-496 SFSIAAPSSGGIFYA
+496 TFSIAAPNSGGIFYA
-511 QLEGQNL
+511 QLSGQNL

-528 WYNWDDIPAQTV
+528 WYNWEDLPAQTI
-540 TLSEGDKF
+540 TLSEGEKF

-559 IQSITFDLVLST
+559 IQSVTFDPVLSIG
-571 DEKNLNP
+571 NQRLNP
-578 QGFTLGKPYP
+578 GKFLLGKPYP
-588 NPFNPN
+588 NPFNPS
-594 VNLQLNMIEKKEL
+594 VKLDLTIEKQGEFQIKIHNVKGEL
-607 LGYIYGIK
+607 IRIWNRTFTQK
-615 GNLVRKLDYRE
+615 GNHTINWDAIDN
-626 LGVGTHELEWNG
+626 LGISVPSGIFFI
-638 LNDRGHSVE
+638 SVE
-647 SGVYLFKI
+647 NSTEVQREKVIL
-655 QADGLS
+655 L
-661 QTRKMIFLK
+661 R